1 MAYYRKGYKRNIGR
15 EKALEHIRQAE
26 DLTKELGGVD
36 QDVKQYFFSLSPYQM
51 KEIFDKYEQNYGN
64 SAREYA
70 EKTLPRWKAGNVKM
84 SGLVAERLFN
94 LLPPIMPMETK
105 YLLIESLWKHVGKST
120 SKNYYIGLNAN
131 LEQLS
136 DIIKKHLESVVINYS
151 IPRYMESRFKWL
163 SAGDVDVKQK
173 LLNYFQYQERSLLS
187 EALLINL
194 PILLN
199 HLNSDKSAL
208 TTHLVQTLKVGKH
221 EIIVTIDERIDGI
234 SENPYTQPVKKDG
247 IDWFWWIVTIF
258 TMFMLFHK

>member
-1 MAYYRKGYKRNIGR
+1 
-15 EKALEHIRQAE
+15 
-26 DLTKELGGVD
+26 
-36 QDVKQYFFSLSPYQM
+36 
-51 KEIFDKYEQNYGN
+51 
-64 SAREYA
+64 
-70 EKTLPRWKAGNVKM
+70 
-84 SGLVAERLFN
+84 
-94 LLPPIMPMETK
+94 
-105 YLLIESLWKHVGKST
+105 
-120 SKNYYIGLNAN
+120 
-131 LEQLS
+131 
-136 DIIKKHLESVVINYS
+136 
-151 IPRYMESRFKWL
+151 MESRFKWL